1 MWGEFMDKDKIWNE
15 FVNQLKTKITDVTY
29 NTWFVQLRLLT
40 INEMI
45 LLLLCHILYIRITL
59 QAIIWI

>member
-40 INEMI
+40 INEND
-45 LLLLCHILYIRITL
+45 ILYIRITL